1 MTAKM
6 KIIDSIV
13 AFISIA
19 AILALMYF
27 MFDGFFKQV
36 PQPIKE
42 VDTMLL
48 KHDTILINYGL
59 RLDSIDRFHNRIKL
73 KKPL

>member
-1 MTAKM
+1 M

-42 VDTMLL
+42 IDTMLL

-59 RLDSIDRFHNRIKL
+59 RLDSIDRFHNRIK
-73 KKPL
+73 

>member
-1 MTAKM
+1 MRAKM

-42 VDTMLL
+42 IDTMLL

-59 RLDSIDRFHNRIKL
+59 RLDSIDRFHNRIK
-73 KKPL
+73 

>member
-19 AILALMYF
+19 AILTLMYF

-59 RLDSIDRFHNRIKL
+59 RLDSIDRFHNRIK
-73 KKPL
+73 

>member
-1 MTAKM
+1 MRAKM

-42 VDTMLL
+42 IDTMLL
-48 KHDTILINYGL
+48 KHDTILINYGQ
-59 RLDSIDRFHNRIKL
+59 RLDSIDRFHNRIK
-73 KKPL
+73 

>member
-1 MTAKM
+1 MRAKM

-59 RLDSIDRFHNRIKL
+59 RLDSIDRFHNRIK
-73 KKPL
+73 